1 MNSDSQWF
9 KRNNYILLISFLIL
23 YTFVVLF
30 LLRGLDDNRLASWEW
45 AFLYAD
51 PAKIFL
57 ILIFSILIA
66 YFLSRLTFADK
77 HPELF
82 LFIFSFAISSLFWR
96 EPEIILDAS
105 RYFTQAKHLEVYG
118 AGYFLREWGKAIP
131 AWTDMPVMPFL
142 YGLMFKFFGEARI
155 YVQIFTSI
163 LFSLTT
169 ALTYLIGSTIWNR
182 DTGLIGG
189 ILFLGIPC
197 ILVNVPLMMVDVP
210 VMFFVALSVFLFI
223 KALEHGKL
231 FIVAS
236 ACSIALALLTKYS
249 AWLMLSVL
257 TVILVVY
264 SIRESGERKKIII
277 RGMLVMS
284 VSGLLAGAFILYKL
298 DVFSEQIRFLLSF
311 QKPGLKRWGE
321 SFLSTFFFQTHP
333 FITIAAGY
341 SVYSAI
347 RKKDLKYLII
357 LWMVLL
363 VLLFQIKRS
372 RYIMMIF
379 PMLSLM
385 ASYGLMHIKNRGMI
399 KFFAFCIACVSV
411 VVAAHA
417 YLPMTEKISL
427 VNIRDAGEYIN
438 SLNGDTVELFTSQTG
453 ESEANITVTVPIL
466 DIFTSK
472 KINYEYVRSI
482 PIDKREVENLPL
494 RFTWEYKNPDYYSDV
509 NEKKNLPVVALI
521 SDDKTLKLPVYIEGR
536 IRDYRRVK
544 RFTISDEMFRF
555 QVFVSVYSVE

>member
-1 MNSDSQWF
+1 MLFS
-9 KRNNYILLISFLIL
+9 
-23 YTFVVLF
+23 FVVLF
-30 LLRGLDDNRLASWEW
+30 LLRDLDDNRLANWGW

-51 PAKIFL
+51 PAKVFL
-57 ILIFSILIA
+57 ILIFSIFIA
-66 YFLSRLTFADK
+66 YFLSRFPFVDK

-82 LFIFSFAISSLFWR
+82 LFTFSFAISSLFWR
-96 EPEIILDAS
+96 EPEIMLDAS
-105 RYFTQAKHLEVYG
+105 RYFTQAKHFDVYG

-142 YGLMFKFFGEARI
+142 YGLIFKFFGEARI
-155 YVQIFTSI
+155 CIQIFTSI
-163 LFSLTT
+163 LFSLT
-169 ALTYLIGSTIWNR
+169 AVLTYLIGITIWNR
-182 DTGLIGG
+182 DIGLIGG

-197 ILVNVPLMMVDVP
+197 IVVNVPLMMVDVP

-223 KALEHGKL
+223 KAIEHGKL
-231 FIVAS
+231 FTVAS
-236 ACSIALALLTKYS
+236 ACSIAVTFLTKYS

-257 TVILVVY
+257 VVILVVY
-264 SIRESGERKKIII
+264 IIRESGERGKIMI

-284 VSGLLAGAFILYKL
+284 VAGLLAGAFILYKL

-347 RKKDLKYLII
+347 RKKDFKYLII

-363 VLLFQIKRS
+363 VLLFQIMRS

-385 ASYGLMHIKNRGMI
+385 ASYGLMHVKNREMI
-399 KFFAFCIACVSV
+399 KFFAFCIACVSI
-411 VVAAHA
+411 VVAVFA
-417 YLPMTEKISL
+417 YLPTTEKISL
-427 VNIRDAGEYIN
+427 VNLRDAGQYID
-438 SLNGDTVELFTSQTG
+438 SLDGGTVEVFAVQTG
-453 ESEANITVTVPIL
+453 EPAANIAVSVPIL

-472 KINYEYVRSI
+472 KVRHEYMRSI
-482 PIDKREVENLPL
+482 PISQQEIESSSL
-494 RFTWEYKNPDYYSDV
+494 RFTWEYKNPDYYSEI
-509 NEKKNLPVVALI
+509 NKKEDSAVVALI
-521 SDDKTLKLPVYIEGR
+521 HGDKTPKLPAYVESKIKN
-536 IRDYRRVK
+536 YRRVK
-544 RFTISDEMFRF
+544 RFTVSDEMFRF
-555 QVFVSVYSVE
+555 QVFVSVYSRQ

>member
-1 MNSDSQWF
+1 MNRVFQRL
-9 KRNNYILLISFLIL
+9 KRNSYVFLISILIL
-23 YTFVVLF
+23 SSFITLF
-30 LLRGLDDNRLASWEW
+30 LLRDLDDNRLASWEW

-51 PAKIFL
+51 PARIFL

-66 YFLSRLTFADK
+66 YFLSRLPFVDK
-77 HPELF
+77 HPVLF
-82 LFIFSFAISSLFWR
+82 LFTFSFAISSLFWR

-118 AGYFLREWGKAIP
+118 AGYFVREWGKAIP

-142 YGLMFKFFGEARI
+142 YGLIFKFFGEARI

-163 LFSLTT
+163 LFSLTA
-169 ALTYLIGSTIWNR
+169 ALIYLIGSTLWNR

-210 VMFFVALSVFLFI
+210 VMFFIVLSVFLFI

-231 FIVAS
+231 FTVAS
-236 ACSIALALLTKYS
+236 ACSIAFTFLTKYS

-257 TVILVVY
+257 AVILVVY
-264 SIRESGERKKIII
+264 IIRESGERRKIMI

-284 VSGLLAGAFILYKL
+284 VAGLLAGAFILYKL

-341 SVYSAI
+341 SVYSAS
-347 RKKDLKYLII
+347 RKKDLKCLII

-385 ASYGLMHIKNRGMI
+385 ASYGLMHVKNRGMI
-399 KFFAFCIACVSV
+399 KFFAFCIACVSI
-411 VVAAHA
+411 VVAVFA

-427 VNIRDAGEYIN
+427 VNLRDAGEYID
-438 SLNGDTVELFTSQTG
+438 SLDGGTVEVLTVQTG
-453 ESEANITVTVPIL
+453 EPDANIAVSVPIL

-472 KINYEYVRSI
+472 KIRHEHMRAI
-482 PIDKREVENLPL
+482 PISQQEIEISPL

-509 NEKKNLPVVALI
+509 NEKRNSPVVALI
-521 SDDKTLKLPVYIEGR
+521 SDDKTLKLPAYIESK
-536 IRDYRRVK
+536 IKDHRRVK
-544 RFTISDEMFRF
+544 RFTVSDDMFRF
-555 QVFVSVYSVE
+555 QVFVSVYSRQ

>member
-1 MNSDSQWF
+1 MNALKRIDSNVIIISLLTLLAF
-9 KRNNYILLISFLIL
+9 IIL
-23 YTFVVLF
+23 FVC
-30 LLRGLDDNRLASWEW
+30 RTLDDNRLTSWEW

-51 PAKIFL
+51 PARIFL

-66 YFLSRLTFADK
+66 YFLSRLPFVDK
-77 HPELF
+77 HPALF
-82 LFIFSFAISSLFWR
+82 LFTFSFAISSLFWR

-118 AGYFLREWGKAIP
+118 AGYFVREWGKAIP

-142 YGLMFKFFGEARI
+142 YGLIFKFFGEARI
-155 YVQIFTSI
+155 YAQIFTSI
-163 LFSLTT
+163 LFSLTA
-169 ALTYLIGSTIWNR
+169 ALTCLIGSTLWNR

-210 VMFFVALSVFLFI
+210 LMFFVTLSVFLFL
-223 KALEHGKL
+223 KALECGKW
-231 FIVAS
+231 FTVFS
-236 ACSIALALLTKYS
+236 SFSITLTFFTKYS

-257 TVILVVY
+257 VVILVVY
-264 SIRESGERKKIII
+264 IIRESGERKKIII
-277 RGMLVMS
+277 RGIFIIS
-284 VSGLLAGAFILYKL
+284 VAGLLAGAFILYKL

-333 FITIAAGY
+333 FITIASGY

-347 RKKDLKYLII
+347 RKKDLKYAII

-363 VLLFQIKRS
+363 VFLFQIKRS
-372 RYIMMIF
+372 RYIIMIF

-385 ASYGLMHIKNRGMI
+385 ASYGLMHIKNREMV
-399 KFFAFCIACVSV
+399 KFFAFCIACFSV
-411 VVAAHA
+411 VLAVFA

-427 VNIRDAGEYIN
+427 VNLRDAGEYID
-438 SLNGDTVELFTSQTG
+438 SLDGGTVEVFAVQTG
-453 ESEANITVTVPIL
+453 EPDANIAVSVPIL

-472 KINYEYVRSI
+472 KIRYEYMRAI
-482 PIDKREVENLPL
+482 PISQQEAEISPL
-494 RFTWEYKNPDYYSDV
+494 RFTWEYKNPDYYSET
-509 NEKKNLPVVALI
+509 NKKEDSAVVALI
-521 SDDKTLKLPVYIEGR
+521 SDDKILKLPAYVESR
-536 IRDYRRVK
+536 IKDYRRVK
-544 RFTISDEMFRF
+544 RFTVSDDMFRF
-555 QVFVSVYSVE
+555 QVFVSVHSRQ

>member
-1 MNSDSQWF
+1 MNVLKRIDSKVIIISLLTLLAF
-9 KRNNYILLISFLIL
+9 IIL
-23 YTFVVLF
+23 FVC
-30 LLRGLDDNRLASWEW
+30 RTLDDNRLTSWEW

-66 YFLSRLTFADK
+66 YFLSRLPFIDK

-82 LFIFSFAISSLFWR
+82 LFTFSFAISSLFWR

-142 YGLMFKFFGEARI
+142 YGLIFKFFGEARI
-155 YVQIFTSI
+155 YIQIFTSI
-163 LFSLTT
+163 LFSLTA
-169 ALTYLIGSTIWNR
+169 ALIYLIGSTIWNR

-197 ILVNVPLMMVDVP
+197 IFVNVPLMMVDVP
-210 VMFFVALSVFLFI
+210 VMFFVALSVFLFL
-223 KALEHGKL
+223 KALECGKW
-231 FIVAS
+231 FTVFS
-236 ACSIALALLTKYS
+236 SFSITLTFFTKYS

-257 TVILVVY
+257 IVILVVY
-264 SIRESGERKKIII
+264 IVRESGERKKIII

-284 VSGLLAGAFILYKL
+284 VSGLLAGAVILYKL

-341 SVYSAI
+341 SAYSAI
-347 RKKDLKYLII
+347 RKKDLKYAII

-363 VLLFQIKRS
+363 VFLFQIKRS

-385 ASYGLMHIKNRGMI
+385 ASYSLMHIKNRKMI
-399 KFFAFCIACVSV
+399 KFFAFCIACVSI
-411 VVAAHA
+411 VVAFFA
-417 YLPMTEKISL
+417 YLPMVGKISL
-427 VNIRDAGEYIN
+427 VNLRDAGQYID
-438 SLNGDTVELFTSQTG
+438 SLDGGTVEVFAVQTG
-453 ESEANITVTVPIL
+453 EPDANMAVSVPIL

-472 KINYEYVRSI
+472 KIRHEYMKAT
-482 PIDKREVENLPL
+482 PISQQETEISPL
-494 RFTWEYKNPDYYSDV
+494 RFTWEYKNPDYYSET
-509 NEKKNLPVVALI
+509 NKKEDSAVVALI
-521 SDDKTLKLPVYIEGR
+521 SDDKILKLPAYVESR
-536 IRDYRRVK
+536 TKDYRRVK
-544 RFTISDEMFRF
+544 RFTVSDEMFRF
-555 QVFVSVYSVE
+555 QVFVSVYSRQ

>member
-1 MNSDSQWF
+1 MNSVPHGF
-9 KRNNYILLISFLIL
+9 KRNNYIFLISFLIL
-23 YTFVVLF
+23 FSFVVLF
-30 LLRGLDDNRLASWEW
+30 LLRDLDDNRLANWGW

-51 PAKIFL
+51 TARVFL
-57 ILIFSILIA
+57 ILIFSIFIA
-66 YFLSRLTFADK
+66 YFLSRLPFVDK
-77 HPELF
+77 HPEFF
-82 LFIFSFAISSLFWR
+82 LFTFSFAISSLFWR

-105 RYFTQAKHLEVYG
+105 RYFAQAKHLEVYG

-142 YGLMFKFFGEARI
+142 YGLIFKFFGEARI

-163 LFSLTT
+163 LFSLTAT
-169 ALTYLIGSTIWNR
+169 LTYLIGSTIWDR

-197 ILVNVPLMMVDVP
+197 IFVNVPLMMVDAP
-210 VMFFVALSVFLFI
+210 VMFFIALSVFLFI

-231 FIVAS
+231 FAVAS
-236 ACSIALALLTKYS
+236 ACSIAFTFLTKYS

-257 TVILVVY
+257 VVILVVY
-264 SIRESGERKKIII
+264 IIKESGERRKIMI

-284 VSGLLAGAFILYKL
+284 VAGLLAGAFILYKL

-333 FITIAAGY
+333 FITIVAGY

-363 VLLFQIKRS
+363 ILLFQIKRV

-385 ASYGLMHIKNRGMI
+385 ASYGLMHVKNREMI
-399 KFFAFCIACVSV
+399 KFFAFCIACVSI
-411 VVAAHA
+411 VVAVFA
-417 YLPMTEKISL
+417 YLPMTKKISL

-438 SLNGDTVELFTSQTG
+438 SLNGDTVEVFTSQTG
-453 ESEANITVTVPIL
+453 ESEANIAISVPIL
-466 DIFTSK
+466 DMFTSK
-472 KINYEYVRSI
+472 KINYEYARTI
-482 PIDKREVENLPL
+482 PIDKREVEILPL

-509 NEKKNLPVVALI
+509 NEKRNSPVVALI
-521 SDDKTLKLPVYIEGR
+521 SDDKTLKLPAYIESK
-536 IRDYRRVK
+536 IKDHRRVK
-544 RFTISDEMFRF
+544 RFTISDDMFRF
-555 QVFVSVYSVE
+555 QVFVSVYSRQ

>member
-1 MNSDSQWF
+1 MNALKRIDSNVIIISLLTLLAF
-9 KRNNYILLISFLIL
+9 IIL
-23 YTFVVLF
+23 FVC
-30 LLRGLDDNRLASWEW
+30 RTLDDNRLTSWEW

-51 PAKIFL
+51 PARIFL

-66 YFLSRLTFADK
+66 YFLSRLPFVDK
-77 HPELF
+77 HPALF
-82 LFIFSFAISSLFWR
+82 LFTFSFAISSLFWR

-118 AGYFLREWGKAIP
+118 AGYFVREWGKAIP

-142 YGLMFKFFGEARI
+142 YGLIFKFFGEARI
-155 YVQIFTSI
+155 YAQIFTSI
-163 LFSLTT
+163 LFSLTA
-169 ALTYLIGSTIWNR
+169 ALTCLIGSTLWNR

-210 VMFFVALSVFLFI
+210 LMFFVTLSVFLFL
-223 KALEHGKL
+223 KALECGKW
-231 FIVAS
+231 FTVFS
-236 ACSIALALLTKYS
+236 SFSITLTFFTKYS

-257 TVILVVY
+257 VVILVVY
-264 SIRESGERKKIII
+264 IIRESGEREKIII
-277 RGMLVMS
+277 RGMLIIS

-311 QKPGLKRWGE
+311 QKPGLKRWSE

-347 RKKDLKYLII
+347 RKKDLKYAII

-363 VLLFQIKRS
+363 VFLFQIKRS
-372 RYIMMIF
+372 RYIIMIF

-385 ASYGLMHIKNRGMI
+385 ASYGLMHIKNREMV
-399 KFFAFCIACVSV
+399 KFFAFCIACFSV
-411 VVAAHA
+411 VLAVFA

-427 VNIRDAGEYIN
+427 VNLRDAGQYID
-438 SLNGDTVELFTSQTG
+438 SLDGGTVEVFAVQTG
-453 ESEANITVTVPIL
+453 EPDANIAVSVPIL

-472 KINYEYVRSI
+472 KIRYEYMRAI
-482 PIDKREVENLPL
+482 PISQQEAEISPL
-494 RFTWEYKNPDYYSDV
+494 RFTWEYKNPDYYSET
-509 NEKKNLPVVALI
+509 NKKEDSAVVALI
-521 SDDKTLKLPVYIEGR
+521 SDDKILKLPAYVESR
-536 IRDYRRVK
+536 IKDYRRVK
-544 RFTISDEMFRF
+544 RFTVSDDMFRF
-555 QVFVSVYSVE
+555 QVFVSVHSRQ